1 MENYYTDE
9 KNAQIILALL
19 KKYGI
24 KKIVASPGTTNI
36 PILGSVQYDGFFEVY
51 SAPDEKSAAYM
62 ACGLSQESNE
72 PVVLSCTG
80 ATASRN
86 YLSGLTE
93 AYYKKLPII
102 AITSINGTLNTGH
115 LKAQNIDR
123 SSIQNDVANYSVTI
137 PVIKDTEDEWYAE
150 VEINKALSET
160 MRRGGGPV
168 HINLNTSYLGTF
180 NTIKLPN
187 VRKIE
192 RISFGDEV
200 PVIESDT
207 KVLVFVGSRSG
218 IYSEI
223 PDEFD
228 KFGDTHNVVFIGDHT
243 SGNLGKYGIT
253 SSSLSTINTTQKHQ
267 AYADLVP
274 DLILHI
280 GEVSGDYS
288 GIGYVSGLSAP
299 VWRISPDGEIRD
311 TFKRLRKIFEM
322 EEKEFFSIQ
331 NEKKSNTKKN
341 EYFSKWFDRQSL
353 LNSLIPELPYSNT
366 WIAQNLS
373 SLIPQD
379 SVVHLGILNSLRN
392 WNYVDFDPSIKSFSN
407 VGGFGIDGI
416 MSTAVGSALVS
427 KNKLH
432 FVVLGDLAFFYDMNV
447 LGNRHFPSNIRILL
461 VNNGAGT
468 EFRNSTHIGARFND
482 SEENI
487 VAAVN
492 HYVNHFGNH
501 NDSPAQAWAKSLGFE
516 YLFATSKE
524 EFTEQSKKFLCNQS
538 SVPIIFECITT
549 APNESNALEL
559 INNLDNNLLLKD
571 KLKKS
576 VKSKLSSDTKNK
588 LKMLIKK
595 H

>member
-9 KNAQIILALL
+9 KNAQIILSLL
-19 KKYGI
+19 KEYGI

-36 PILGSVQYDGFFEVY
+36 PILGSVQYDNFFEVY

-137 PVIKDTEDEWYAE
+137 PIIRDKEDEWFTE

-160 MRRGGGPV
+160 TRHGGGPV

-180 NTIKLPN
+180 HTKELPN
-187 VRKIE
+187 IRKIE
-192 RISFGDEV
+192 RISFREEV
-200 PVIESDT
+200 PLIKHDT

-218 IYSEI
+218 VTSESS
-223 PDEFD
+223 DEFD
-228 KFGDTHNVVFIGDHT
+228 KFGDSHNVVFIGDHT
-243 SGNLGKYGIT
+243 SGNLGKYGIK
-253 SSSLSTINTTQKHQ
+253 SSSLTTANTTSKHQ
-267 AYADLVP
+267 AFAELAP

-288 GIGYVSGLSAP
+288 GIEYISQLSAP
-299 VWRISPDGEIRD
+299 VWRISPDGEMRD
-311 TFKRLRKIFEM
+311 TFKRLYKIFEM
-322 EEKEFFSIQ
+322 EEKEFFLAQ
-331 NEKKSNTKKN
+331 NISKEVIEIN
-341 EYFSKWFDRQSL
+341 EYFTKWSKRQSL
-353 LNSLIPELPYSNT
+353 LKSLVPEFPYSNT
-366 WIAQNLS
+366 WIAQNIS
-373 SLIPQD
+373 SLIPKY
-379 SVVHLGILNSLRN
+379 SIVHLGILNSLRN
-392 WNYVDFDPSIKSFSN
+392 WNFVDFDPSIKTFSN

-416 MSTAVGSALVS
+416 ISTAVGSALAS
-427 KNKLH
+427 KSKLN
-432 FVVLGDLAFFYDMNV
+432 FVVVGDLAFFYDMNV
-447 LGNRHFPSNIRILL
+447 LGNRHFPSNLRILL

-468 EFRNSTHIGARFND
+468 EFKNSTHIGARFND

-487 VAAVN
+487 IAAVN
-492 HYVNHFGNH
+492 HYVNHFDNQEQ
-501 NDSPAQAWAKSLGFE
+501 SPAEAWAKSLGFK
-516 YLFATSKE
+516 YLSAVTKD
-524 EFTEQSKKFLCNQS
+524 EFTEQSTNFLCEQS
-538 SVPIIFECITT
+538 SVPIILECITT
-549 APNESNALEL
+549 ASNESDALEL

-571 KLKKS
+571 RLKKS
-576 VKSKLSSDTKNK
+576 VKNRLSSETKDK
-588 LKMLIKK
+588 LKILIKK